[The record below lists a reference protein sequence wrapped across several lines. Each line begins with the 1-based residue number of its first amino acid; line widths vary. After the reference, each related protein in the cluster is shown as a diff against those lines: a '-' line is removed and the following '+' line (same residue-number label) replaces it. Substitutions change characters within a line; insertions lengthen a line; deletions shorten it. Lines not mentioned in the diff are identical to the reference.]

1 MTAIPIQSLNV
12 TFKGITMQTL
22 DQIHLS
28 MIIQVKNILKS
39 SNNPQD
45 QLFIDNAILQY
56 LDDFPV
62 EILEHFLF
70 K

>member
-1 MTAIPIQSLNV
+1 MSKMKTHLI
-12 TFKGITMQTL
+12 KGVNMQTL

-28 MIIQVKNILKS
+28 MITQVKDILKS

>member
-1 MTAIPIQSLNV
+1 
-12 TFKGITMQTL
+12 MQTL

-28 MIIQVKNILKS
+28 MITQVKNILKS

>member
-1 MTAIPIQSLNV
+1 MQTHLI
-12 TFKGITMQTL
+12 KGVNMQTL

-28 MIIQVKNILKS
+28 MITQVKDILKS

>member
-1 MTAIPIQSLNV
+1 MKTHLI
-12 TFKGITMQTL
+12 KGVNMQTL

-28 MIIQVKNILKS
+28 MITQVKDILKS